1 MISFVL
7 LKVYSAYSMGLYS
20 PSLRFLIFKTG
31 VWDRIFHPAYPC
43 KRSPFQ
49 AKHASSVNRLSHSL
63 VSSQAWLFSVEYICV
78 ESSGTGLLQTHLNIP
93 PIVCPTWGGAGLP
106 ASLWDQFW
114 DVLTDIISLQNLFA
128 ATPEGELYETI
139 PCYPEAVPHPNPSS
153 CIPSVVG
160 NTRAEKTRGPCRT
173 FPLWWSWRQEMAWLG
188 FQASSL
194 QAQHS
199 SVTVMSDSLQPHRLY
214 STPGLPLHPPTPKA

>member
-153 CIPSVVG
+153 CIPSAVG

-194 QAQHS
+194 QA
-199 SVTVMSDSLQPHRLY
+199 
-214 STPGLPLHPPTPKA
+214 